1 MSDHLSRQ
9 TSTEPIEILLVED
22 NPADIRLT
30 REAFDAADTEI
41 VLRSVTDGTD
51 AIDLLTR
58 RVTASA
64 SLPALALVD
73 LNLPGEDGCTVL
85 EAIRDDPRL
94 KPLPVIV
101 LTSSAASDDI
111 ERCYDAQANA
121 YLTKPTDPDEFASL
135 VESVERFWFDRVQ
148 LPSLPP

>member
-1 MSDHLSRQ
+1 MTDHSSRR
-9 TSTEPIEILLVED
+9 TSTEPIEVLLVED

-30 REAFDAADTEI
+30 REAFDAADTGI
-41 VLRSVTDGTD
+41 VLHSVTDGTD
-51 AIDLLTR
+51 AIDFLTR
-58 RVTASA
+58 RAGSA

-73 LNLPGEDGCTVL
+73 LNLPGADGCTVL

-94 KPLPVIV
+94 KPLPAIV

-148 LPSLPP
+148 LPPLPP